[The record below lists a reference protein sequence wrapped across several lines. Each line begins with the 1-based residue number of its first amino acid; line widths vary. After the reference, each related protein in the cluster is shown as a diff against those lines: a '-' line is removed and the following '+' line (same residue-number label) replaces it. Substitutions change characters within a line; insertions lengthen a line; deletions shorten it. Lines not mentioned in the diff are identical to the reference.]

1 MNKLTIK
8 QTFNKL
14 KFKTVKNAPTIL
26 MIAGVAGVVGSGI
39 LVGRATLKLT
49 KVLEESKNTIDSIND
64 AVEDE
69 SIEYTQED
77 GASDLRT
84 VRVSTAAKVVKLYAP
99 AVILGGVSIACMVQ
113 SHNILRKRNLALAAA
128 FTTVTQSFSKYR
140 KAVVDKYGE
149 RVDYELKH
157 GIRSEKVAVT
167 ETDENGKTKTKK
179 ETIDVVD
186 GYSDYARFYDDG
198 CTGWDKDAE
207 YNLMFLKAQQQ
218 YANDKLIAKGFLF
231 LNEVYD
237 MLGIPPSKEGQIV
250 GWIYNLENPTGD
262 NFVDFGIYDV
272 SKENARDFVN
282 GYEQTILLDF
292 NVDGNVWEKM

>member
-1 MNKLTIK
+1 MNKLKMK
-8 QTFNKL
+8 QTFSKI

-77 GASDLRT
+77 AASDLGT
-84 VRVSTAAKVVKLYAP
+84 VRVSTAAKVVKLYVP

-149 RVDYELKH
+149 RTDYELKH
-157 GIRSEKVAVT
+157 GIRTEKVAVT

-198 CTGWDKDAE
+198 CIGWTKDAE
-207 YNLMFLKAQQQ
+207 YNLMFLKSQQQ
-218 YANDKLIAKGFLF
+218 YANDKLIADGFLF
-231 LNEVYD
+231 LNDVYKE
-237 MLGIPPSKEGQIV
+237 LGIPPSKEGQIV

-272 SKENARDFVN
+272 NKENARDFVN

-292 NVDGNVWEKM
+292 NVDGNVWEQM